1 MKISGDRNADL
12 FGSGRIQTGR
22 KKTGMIEKKLI
33 KLTDNVRD
41 LTMG

>member
-1 MKISGDRNADL
+1 MKISGDRKVDL